1 MHLSPSL
8 NLCYVRFSSFLKYL
22 GTNFFAKFSD
32 NKKKVVNLF
41 FNRRKERRSRYTM
54 ALKNVN
60 IPLNIKDYPE
70 NSSINI
76 SRVSYLSSEEG
87 VNTIDRYASGLLII
101 GENNS
106 AHFTFNSLI
115 VGSNNTSSSYSLFNN
130 SNSNFIMV
138 GDHLLTE
145 SYQDQYD
152 NTIQNGVIIG
162 QYNNPIESPRLV
174 IGNGTAEKER
184 SNIVEVTTDS
194 INLTPTSGVS
204 FKMNSSGSTFTG
216 PLTIDTIQGNSIT
229 LRGELRVSEIYEN
242 DSTDNIN
249 FRNNA
254 VFHTGVTFNDNINL
268 QNNTIS
274 GGATLNG
281 TYTFDAENGLKIG
294 NKTIQSRGAG
304 TLTLPVGSGTL
315 AKTSSLYWVMFNIDW
330 RTHIHDKGI
339 QAAYSVNGNTYSE
352 FTTLYDVAGDVYGLF
367 LSGVSIPAYPSG
379 QYSFKTAV
387 SGSIQ
392 TFNSNSNNY
401 PLQSYNLYYA
411 YADADDSPGFLYLI
425 GGAYYGT
432 SEDGYAWHSIKLKIN
447 LVSVKFSSDKFD
459 IG

>member
-1 MHLSPSL
+1 
-8 NLCYVRFSSFLKYL
+8 
-22 GTNFFAKFSD
+22 
-32 NKKKVVNLF
+32 
-41 FNRRKERRSRYTM
+41 M

-106 AHFTFNSLI
+106 AQFTFNSLI
-115 VGSNNTSSSYSLFNN
+115 VGSNNTSSSYSLINN

-229 LRGELRVSEIYEN
+229 LRGDLRVSEIYED
-242 DSTDNIN
+242 DSADNIN

-294 NKTIQSRGAG
+294 TSTINSSLE
-304 TLTLPVGSGTL
+304 TVELTLPRATGTL
-315 AKTSSLYWVMFNIDW
+315 ALNTEYYLYTITLCFYKATTSTGASGIFTFTGLTNSPLNNLITEDGEKSYSTITEEQLLQIYNGFFHDDTPIHFTASGELRLRETASGGWSDHNITAILYNYSQTAGDLPNYSCVISYIPSSISSTPNVEAYTLYSSSGGIPRFYID
-330 RTHIHDKGI
+330 TEHIHNVIISKKTIRSGGGTI
-339 QAAYSVNGNTYSE
+339 VNN
-352 FTTLYDVAGDVYGLF
+352 
-367 LSGVSIPAYPSG
+367 
-379 QYSFKTAV
+379 
-387 SGSIQ
+387 
-392 TFNSNSNNY
+392 
-401 PLQSYNLYYA
+401 
-411 YADADDSPGFLYLI
+411 
-425 GGAYYGT
+425 
-432 SEDGYAWHSIKLKIN
+432 
-447 LVSVKFSSDKFD
+447 
-459 IG
+459 